1 MSRDKRLRRV
11 RGKTGKLMNA
21 SERDEQ
27 DRNYK
32 RLAMGLTGTA
42 LLVVFIYGWRIA
54 DKHALRNAMSAVLV
68 AVAPFAL
75 GGLAGFLF
83 GIPKTLQGNGADDNG
98 TSTGAAS
105 RRERRAHGWQTNTNL
120 EQVSDWLTKI
130 LIGVGLT
137 QLQVLPE
144 RVQDTADYVA
154 ESLGPNAS
162 SAIVASILISFAIA
176 GFVIAYLLTK
186 FDLGHAID
194 AQDGLTHLEKAVV
207 QNPGD
212 RNAVESLMLSS
223 LYADPPDGFT
233 RAIQSGQS
241 FLAQE
246 GHPQPEDGNVFAYLA
261 CAYGQK
267 HAFHRDERAP
277 ATVLEESRQGVL
289 RNVRAALERSP
300 DWRPRLRQYAN
311 PPVGSLDDDLVSLR
325 EDPELRELLQMT

>member
-1 MSRDKRLRRV
+1 
-11 RGKTGKLMNA
+11 
-21 SERDEQ
+21 
-27 DRNYK
+27 
-32 RLAMGLTGTA
+32 MGLTGA
-42 LLVVFIYGWRIA
+42 AVLVVFVYGWRIA
-54 DKHALRNAMSAVLV
+54 DNHALRNAMSAVLV

-83 GIPKTLQGNGADDNG
+83 GIPKTLQGGTVDENG
-98 TSTGAAS
+98 TSTVKTGGKD
-105 RRERRAHGWQTNTNL
+105 RRQHGWQANTNL

-137 QLQVLPE
+137 QLQVIPE

-154 ESLGPNAS
+154 DSLGPNAS
-162 SAIVASILISFAIA
+162 PAIVASILISFAIA

-194 AQDGLTHLEKAVV
+194 AQDGLGDLAKAIVR
-207 QNPGD
+207 NPDD
-212 RNAVESLMLSS
+212 RNAVESFMLSS
-223 LYADPPDGFT
+223 LYADPPGGFAG
-233 RAIQSGQS
+233 AIQSGES
-241 FLAQE
+241 FLGQE

-261 CAYGQK
+261 CGYGQK
-267 HAFHRDERAP
+267 HAFARDARSP
-277 ATVLEESRQGVL
+277 AKEIEDIRQAVL

-325 EDPELRELLQMT
+325 EDPDLRDLLQMT